1 MRVPE
6 LRLRDPLVVLVALVA
21 GACGDSPTGSE
32 PVVPEIVAIVA
43 PDVGATVAR
52 DLRVELD
59 APGSVLVTYRADGA
73 PELVLTSPES
83 GSSHTFDLLR
93 LRSDRE
99 YTVRVVPLATNNVGG
114 EEGSLTFT
122 TDTLPTHLAALDFTT
137 SGSATAPLQLLEI
150 TVPQLAGS
158 PIVVD
163 AQGEIVWFRED
174 SEELTHGVAWMDG
187 HGFAVSTQDGISI
200 VDAAGR
206 VTARLEE
213 SDAAAREGLGSFE
226 IHHDIMTSTL
236 ERVLFLVED
245 TATVQG
251 EVWTGEAIW
260 SWDFVA
266 DRLEKHWSTHDV
278 WTPADHSGD
287 RSWTGDWLHANS
299 LARGPRG
306 NIVVSLFWTHEVVSV
321 AADFSGVEW
330 SLGGPASTFDV
341 ADGAMDAGQHT
352 AVEIAE
358 DRVLLFDNGLDRPDS
373 TRYSR
378 AIELQLDRTA
388 GTAEVVWEYRPTPDI
403 FAPIVSSARRLANGN
418 TVVAFGT
425 AQDFGGLPSSGPI
438 TVHEVTPA
446 AEVAWTLEIGG
457 ASLLYRATPLD
468 RIGFESLLPR

>member
-1 MRVPE
+1 
-6 LRLRDPLVVLVALVA
+6 
-21 GACGDSPTGSE
+21 
-32 PVVPEIVAIVA
+32 
-43 PDVGATVAR
+43 
-52 DLRVELD
+52 
-59 APGSVLVTYRADGA
+59 
-73 PELVLTSPES
+73 
-83 GSSHTFDLLR
+83 
-93 LRSDRE
+93 
-99 YTVRVVPLATNNVGG
+99 
-114 EEGSLTFT
+114 
-122 TDTLPTHLAALDFTT
+122 
-137 SGSATAPLQLLEI
+137 
-150 TVPQLAGS
+150 
-158 PIVVD
+158 
-163 AQGEIVWFRED
+163 
-174 SEELTHGVAWMDG
+174 MDG
-187 HGFAVSTQDGISI
+187 YGFAVSTQDGVSI

-213 SDAAAREGLGSFE
+213 SQAAAREGLGGFE
-226 IHHDIMTSTL
+226 IHHDIMPSGAD
-236 ERVLFLVED
+236 RVLFLVED
-245 TATVQG
+245 TATVG
-251 EVWTGEAIW
+251 AEVWTGEAIW

-330 SLGGPASTFDV
+330 SLGGPESTFDV
-341 ADGAMDAGQHT
+341 AEGAMDAGQHT

-403 FAPIVSSARRLANGN
+403 FAPIVSSARRLENGN

-446 AEVAWTLEIGG
+446 GEVVWTLDVGG

-468 RIGFESLLPR
+468 RIGFESQLPR